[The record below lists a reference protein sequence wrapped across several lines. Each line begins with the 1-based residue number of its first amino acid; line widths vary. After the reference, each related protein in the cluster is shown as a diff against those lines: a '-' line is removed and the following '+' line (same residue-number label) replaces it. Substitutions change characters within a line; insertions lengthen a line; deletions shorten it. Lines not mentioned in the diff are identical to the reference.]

1 MDWWK
6 DVAGHGVVVKQKKR
20 MKTERRRL
28 ESRVVWWFRLAK
40 GMLWEKETP
49 SEKEEGGFFADGV
62 SALVMNSKQST
73 SGQKSL
79 VVNHKV
85 DTI

>member
-1 MDWWK
+1 MSS
-6 DVAGHGVVVKQKKR
+6 GGFGLR
-20 MKTERRRL
+20 
-28 ESRVVWWFRLAK
+28 K
-40 GMLWEKETP
+40 GMLGEKETP
-49 SEKEEGGFFADGV
+49 SGKEEGGFLADGV

-73 SGQKSL
+73 GGQKSL